1 MICPCILIDYYYAMR
16 SVVRRS
22 SNNHMR
28 TLVDTSRQFCSAS
41 PVKSIDIQLTLP
53 WTLGGQQS
61 LRLDHSQS
69 LTSTLVN
76 FKYTPMAKHGDG
88 QKENDMS
95 WVLWIFP
102 VAVIHRKC
110 PVSCKSPAAPTPV
123 SSSLCRVFSSFLW
136 SSSNRSWS
144 ATTRA
149 LPISADPPGT
159 PRLRRLAR
167 TGGFQGFSSFRLPVV
182 GSTCRSWSWVWLVFD
197 CPTFPRILRIFEMC
211 HGQNIAYS
219 CIFMYIHVY
228 SCIFMYIHVYSCIF
242 MYIHNVYWVWSS
254 IAVPGIC
261 PSLTMAQRVFGS
273 WGFSELLGHKLL
285 LHAFF
290 QTSGWALN
298 PSIQSHRVHQIV
310 TETTEFPYPLPRHT
324 Y

>member
-1 MICPCILIDYYYAMR
+1 MR

-88 QKENDMS
+88 QKEMACPEFCEYSQWLLGSIANAPCLAE
-95 WVLWIFP
+95 VLQHHTGVFQF
-102 VAVIHRKC
+102 
-110 PVSCKSPAAPTPV
+110 V
-123 SSSLCRVFSSFLW
+123 SSLLFLFVKLLQPLLK
-136 SSSNRSWS
+136 RGFF
-144 ATTRA
+144 RA
-149 LPISADPPGT
+149 LPISADPPGA

-182 GSTCRSWSWVWLVFD
+182 GSTC
-197 CPTFPRILRIFEMC
+197 
-211 HGQNIAYS
+211 
-219 CIFMYIHVY
+219 
-228 SCIFMYIHVYSCIF
+228 
-242 MYIHNVYWVWSS
+242 
-254 IAVPGIC
+254 
-261 PSLTMAQRVFGS
+261 PS
-273 WGFSELLGHKLL
+273 
-285 LHAFF
+285 
-290 QTSGWALN
+290 
-298 PSIQSHRVHQIV
+298 
-310 TETTEFPYPLPRHT
+310 
-324 Y
+324 

>member
-88 QKENDMS
+88 QKEMTCPEFCEYSQWLLSIANAPCLAK
-95 WVLWIFP
+95 VLQHHTGVFQF
-102 VAVIHRKC
+102 
-110 PVSCKSPAAPTPV
+110 VSSLLFLFVKLLQPLLKRDYASSPHFCWPTRHPAASAPCPNWRLSRLLELQTPSGWLDLPELKLGV
-123 SSSLCRVFSSFLW
+123 ASLWLSHFPKDFENFWDVPW
-136 SSSNRSWS
+136 SKHS
-144 ATTRA
+144 
-149 LPISADPPGT
+149 
-159 PRLRRLAR
+159 
-167 TGGFQGFSSFRLPVV
+167 
-182 GSTCRSWSWVWLVFD
+182 
-197 CPTFPRILRIFEMC
+197 
-211 HGQNIAYS
+211 
-219 CIFMYIHVY
+219 IFMYIHVY

-261 PSLTMAQRVFGS
+261 PSLTMAQRCLDLEVSVNCLGTSCCFMP
-273 WGFSELLGHKLL
+273 FSRLLVEH
-285 LHAFF
+285 
-290 QTSGWALN
+290 
-298 PSIQSHRVHQIV
+298 
-310 TETTEFPYPLPRHT
+310 
-324 Y
+324 